1 MVIGPG
7 TGLGEAQLM
16 WDDALGTYRVWPGEG
31 SHGDF
36 GPRGWKQRALAA
48 YVESQI
54 GYCETE
60 HVSAAAC
67 WLCDN
72 SNLVLLYWLL

>member
-1 MVIGPG
+1 
-7 TGLGEAQLM
+7 M
-16 WDDALGTYRVWPGEG
+16 WDESLGTYKVWPGEG

-60 HVSAAAC
+60 HVSTQTHMPHPNPS
-67 WLCDN
+67 LQESSPES
-72 SNLVLLYWLL
+72 SNMHVA

>member
-1 MVIGPG
+1 
-7 TGLGEAQLM
+7 M
-16 WDDALGTYRVWPGEG
+16 WDESLGTYKVWPGEG

-60 HVSAAAC
+60 HVRDTHMTAF
-67 WLCDN
+67 LHRVGQQVHRPI
-72 SNLVLLYWLL
+72 LQV